1 MLLRRVSQAT
11 AQKMADDRK
20 VPVTI
25 LTGFLGSGKT
35 TLLNHILEDPN
46 HGLRFAII
54 ENEFG
59 EVGVDERILS
69 EKADE
74 EVIEVMNGCIC
85 CTVRGDLVV
94 ALKKLHAKIA
104 QFDAVIIETTG
115 LADPAPVAQTFFVD
129 EDIRA
134 KYKLDGI
141 ITVVDCKHIIARL
154 DDEKPEGVENEA
166 EEQVAFADRILLN
179 KTDLVE
185 EAELPPIEARLK
197 KLNPSANIYRCQQSK
212 VEPKELVGIGA
223 FDLEKTLEMDPEFLD
238 TEGEHEHDPS
248 VSSISYKF
256 EGFLNQHKLNRWI
269 GHIIRTMG
277 ADLFRYKGVLSIA
290 GVDDKFVFQGV
301 GMLFS
306 GSFVDSKW
314 GPDEPREC
322 RFVFIG
328 KNLDKKALEDGFL
341 ACKCTEVEGKQQQ
354 LQEGL
359 LGMAKDNKHA
369 EIRQLCEQHGLTADY
384 GNGIGQTAL
393 HIAGIWN
400 SVEAGEAL
408 LDHGAKINAQ
418 NDLDGSTRA
427 LRPPAFRPPHLCQIH
442 LTHALVVEQR
452 CTWRRCA
459 AAANSPRCC

>member
-1 MLLRRVSQAT
+1 M
-11 AQKMADDRK
+11 
-20 VPVTI
+20 
-25 LTGFLGSGKT
+25 
-35 TLLNHILEDPN
+35 
-46 HGLRFAII
+46 
-54 ENEFG
+54 
-59 EVGVDERILS
+59 
-69 EKADE
+69 
-74 EVIEVMNGCIC
+74 
-85 CTVRGDLVV
+85 
-94 ALKKLHAKIA
+94 
-104 QFDAVIIETTG
+104 
-115 LADPAPVAQTFFVD
+115 AQTFFVD
-129 EDIRA
+129 DDIQRM
-134 KYKLDGI
+134 YSLDGI

-197 KLNPSANIYRCQQSK
+197 KLNPSAQIYRCQQSK

-427 LRPPAFRPPHLCQIH
+427 FRPPAFRPPHLCQIH
-442 LTHALVVEQR
+442 LTHALVVAQR

>member
-1 MLLRRVSQAT
+1 
-11 AQKMADDRK
+11 MAIQTK

-59 EVGVDERILS
+59 EIGVDERILS

-94 ALKKLHAKIA
+94 ALKKLYGKIS

-129 EDIRA
+129 DEIQS
-134 KYKLDGI
+134 KFKLDGI
-141 ITVVDCKHIIARL
+141 ITLVDAKHIIARL

-166 EEQVAFADRILLN
+166 VEQVAFADRILLN

-185 EAELPPIEARLK
+185 SDELPKIEERLK
-197 KLNPSANIYRCQQSK
+197 KINPSAFVYQCQQSK
-212 VEPKELVGIGA
+212 VDPKDLISINA
-223 FDLEKTLEMDPEFLD
+223 FSLEKTLEMDPEFLN

-248 VSSISYKF
+248 VSSISTKF
-256 EGFLNQHKLNRWI
+256 EGFLNVNKLSMWI
-269 GHIIRTMG
+269 GEIIREMG
-277 ADLFRYKGVLSIA
+277 ANLFRYKGVLSVA
-290 GVDDKFVFQGV
+290 GMSNKFVFQGV

-306 GSFVDSKW
+306 GGFVEAEW
-314 GPDEPREC
+314 GKDETREN

-328 KNLDKKALEDGFL
+328 RDIDKKLLLDGFMDCQCSETL
-341 ACKCTEVEGKQQQ
+341 RFKVGDTVKARVGKSNKAADADGYCEGVVLKTWDDGNCYRIELQDSAKTNVFGPIDNDSFVKAC
-354 LQEGL
+354 
-359 LGMAKDNKHA
+359 
-369 EIRQLCEQHGLTADY
+369 
-384 GNGIGQTAL
+384 
-393 HIAGIWN
+393 
-400 SVEAGEAL
+400 
-408 LDHGAKINAQ
+408 
-418 NDLDGSTRA
+418 
-427 LRPPAFRPPHLCQIH
+427 
-442 LTHALVVEQR
+442 
-452 CTWRRCA
+452 
-459 AAANSPRCC
+459 